1 MAVSVASHHQLLRD
15 LSRAYVLLVGA
26 AFTAFL
32 LIYLSCYWSS
42 PTHHAREAGAL
53 ADDASAATRYTG
65 SIMIDP
71 PRGELCWERIF
82 DNRTGRMWDNGYV
95 KCETK
100 QAQLADDNQ
109 RVGMDVWRLHE
120 VGKAFRH

>member
-1 MAVSVASHHQLLRD
+1 MAVSVASHNPLLRD

-26 AFTAFL
+26 ATGAFL
-32 LIYLSCYWSS
+32 LVYLSYYWT
-42 PTHHAREAGAL
+42 PAPHASEAA
-53 ADDASAATRYTG
+53 AQANDPNAATRYTG
-65 SIMIDP
+65 SIMTDL

-95 KCETK
+95 KCDT
-100 QAQLADDNQ
+100 QPAQLADAGP
-109 RVGMDVWRLHE
+109 RRGMDVWRLKE